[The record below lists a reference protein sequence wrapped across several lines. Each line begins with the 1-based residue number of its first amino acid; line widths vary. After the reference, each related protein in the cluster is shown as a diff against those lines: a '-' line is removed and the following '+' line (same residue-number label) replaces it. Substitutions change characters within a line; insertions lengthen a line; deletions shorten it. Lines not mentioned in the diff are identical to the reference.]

1 MCGDSLRHEGLQK
14 GSSVN
19 GKPDFSAYGA
29 GERETELYELLKRLH
44 EILRQEKFDSFKRL
58 LPFAEVFV
66 DRWDKAR
73 FYGFGEGTSIYDS
86 GVVLGNVTVGR
97 NCWIG
102 PNTLLDGSGGLEIG
116 DFCDISAGSHIYTH
130 DTIDRVI
137 FGGDITVA
145 PVRIGNHCYIG
156 PNVVITKGVTIGDY
170 VVIGACSL
178 VNKDVPS
185 YSKGWGTPFRIKGQS
200 RDSL

>member
-1 MCGDSLRHEGLQK
+1 MFGDSLRHECLRK
-14 GSSVN
+14 GTAVS
-19 GKPDFSAYGA
+19 GKPDITAYGA

-58 LPFAEVFV
+58 LPLAELFV
-66 DRWDKAR
+66 DRWEKAR

-86 GVVLGNVTVGR
+86 SVVLGDVTVGR

-102 PNTLLDGSGGLEIG
+102 PDTLLDGSGGLEIG
-116 DFCDISAGSHIYTH
+116 DYCDISAGSHIYTH

-137 FGGDITVA
+137 FGGDITMA

-156 PNVVITKGVTIGDY
+156 PNVIITKGVTIGDY

-178 VNKDVPS
+178 VNKDISS
-185 YSKGWGTPFRIKGQS
+185 YSKGWGTPFKIKGQS
-200 RDSL
+200 RDNL